1 MKKITLIFT
10 LLFSTVMFSSP
21 SFAKWKNVSADAE
34 GNIFYVDFDR
44 IRKHDGYVYAWDLSN
59 FLKPYEGYLS
69 VKVYKQYDC
78 KLVRFKHLSFSFHK
92 QPMGR
97 GSGDVSK
104 PHKGLQDWQY
114 PTPNS
119 VSEKILETNCSH

>member
-1 MKKITLIFT
+1 MKKLLLIFT
-10 LLFSTVMFSSP
+10 LLFATLVFSSP
-21 SFAKWKNVSADAE
+21 SYAGWTEVSENENGD
-34 GNIFYVDFDR
+34 IFYVDLDR

-59 FLKPYEGYLS
+59 YLKMNDGYLS
-69 VKVYKQYDC
+69 GKIYKQHDC

-97 GSGDVSK
+97 GSGDVMK
-104 PHKGLQDWQY
+104 PVKEEQGWQY

-119 VSEKILETNCSH
+119 VSETILKSICSH